1 MTALRGILVGIGRLL
16 WLLAGAAGCWAGV
29 ELAHTITAAASAP
42 QQAAGAAVA
51 CGWAIIPYVVA
62 RAWGELIASVD
73 LGPFVR
79 D

>member
-1 MTALRGILVGIGRLL
+1 MGLHGLL
-16 WLLAGAAGCWAGV
+16 WIAAGAAACWGGV
-29 ELAHTITAAASAP
+29 ELAHTLSAATSAP